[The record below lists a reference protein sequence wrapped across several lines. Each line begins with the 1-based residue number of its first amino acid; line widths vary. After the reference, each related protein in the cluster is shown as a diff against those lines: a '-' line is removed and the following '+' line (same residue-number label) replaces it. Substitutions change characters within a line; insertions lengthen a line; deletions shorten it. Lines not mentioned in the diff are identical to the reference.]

1 MLEND
6 HKVLR
11 YAATMV
17 IQHLLNFLFLTTDV
31 KSEIWTELSDW
42 PTHVTFPYLLFLTCS
57 KNC

>member
-17 IQHLLNFLFLTTDV
+17 SYNNPNGYLTV
-31 KSEIWTELSDW
+31 SQFVSYSEI
-42 PTHVTFPYLLFLTCS
+42 
-57 KNC
+57 KNTSTGIGNNLPLMTYQWKSFV

>member
-17 IQHLLNFLFLTTDV
+17 IRL
-31 KSEIWTELSDW
+31 
-42 PTHVTFPYLLFLTCS
+42 S
-57 KNC
+57 KNSKLTSTPSPPSMFSELFVTMTYKLKQQTIYLFYWL

>member
-17 IQHLLNFLFLTTDV
+17 IQRLLKFLFFCPCHFQA
-31 KSEIWTELSDW
+31 KIWMEVNSW
-42 PTHVTFPYLLFLTCS
+42 SVSLLIIVFNLYS
-57 KNC
+57 

>member
-17 IQHLLNFLFLTTDV
+17 IRL
-31 KSEIWTELSDW
+31 
-42 PTHVTFPYLLFLTCS
+42 S
-57 KNC
+57 KNSKLSSPPSPPSMFSELFVTMTYKLKQQTIYLFY